1 MVIENRNL
9 NEGAVLTVTYKKA
22 EHRCSVIKTEKG
34 LGFQLD
40 NGTTFSSPSSAG
52 KAVTGRVSCD
62 GWKFWTVLDGSAPA
76 ETTAESATSEPTKA
90 KKEPKASGPKM
101 VRNIRKMPNQ
111 KGVAEGSTKWW
122 CSAGMK
128 AFITESAELPQV
140 CPDGH
145 PFEQADDF
153 AAVPAEAA
161 AAE

>member
-1 MVIENRNL
+1 MAIENRNL
-9 NEGAVLTVTYKKA
+9 AEGAVLTATYKKA

-34 LGFQLD
+34 LGFQLSD
-40 NGTTFSSPSSAG
+40 GKVFSSPSSAG
-52 KAVTGRVSCD
+52 MAVTGRVSCD
-62 GWKFWTVLDGSAPA
+62 GWKFWTLADGSVAV
-76 ETTAESATSEPTKA
+76 ETTAESATSAPTKA

-128 AFITESAELPQV
+128 AFITESAELPEE

-145 PFEQADDF
+145 PREQADEF
-153 AAVPAEAA
+153 AATPKEAET
-161 AAE
+161 E